1 LWQLCT
7 SSSITLKDAECFLK
21 LILPTLSLPILDED
35 VPFKSIHNIG
45 YSLKKMII
53 HNNNQS
59 GRTNLYQG
67 SSDR

>member
-1 LWQLCT
+1 
-7 SSSITLKDAECFLK
+7 

-35 VPFKSIHNIG
+35 VPFKSIHNIE
-45 YSLKKMII
+45 YSLKKKMII

-59 GRTNLYQG
+59 VRTNLYQG